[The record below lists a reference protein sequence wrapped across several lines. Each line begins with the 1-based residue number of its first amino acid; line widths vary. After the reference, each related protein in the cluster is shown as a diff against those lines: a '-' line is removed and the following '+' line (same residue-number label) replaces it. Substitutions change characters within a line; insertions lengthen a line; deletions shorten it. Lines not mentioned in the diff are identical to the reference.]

1 MRSVGSDIKA
11 GEVVL
16 PQGTVIGAA
25 EVGLL
30 ATVGAAKLR
39 VSPSLLQRYPIQMP
53 M

>member
-1 MRSVGSDIKA
+1 MRAVGSDIKA

-30 ATVGAAKLR
+30 ATVGAAKLK
-39 VSPSLLQRYPIQMP
+39 VGSWLQRCPKE
-53 M
+53 